1 MQFSSALDWENGAA
15 HAVGGAPGSARKVLR
30 LAQASDDLPGQ
41 FALVGVGEG
50 WRSLQGSLEA
60 GFAAQLRPSIGLPG
74 RAHLHV
80 RAAGGRRPCLP
91 GHLEPS
97 LR

>member
-1 MQFSSALDWENGAA
+1 LLWAELQVPLVKFY
-15 HAVGGAPGSARKVLR
+15 GSL
-30 LAQASDDLPGQ
+30 QASDDLPGQ
-41 FALVGVGEG
+41 IPYENRGGEG
-50 WRSLQGSLEA
+50 WCSLQGSLEA
-60 GFAAQLRPSIGLPG
+60 GFTAQLGLLLGLPG

-80 RAAGGRRPCLP
+80 RAAGGRPPCLP